1 MEINK
6 KQISISDVK
15 LNNGSYGRKLW
26 VILGGKVYDLTGFSH
41 PAGNEVFSN
50 NTEDKLQDF
59 LAIGHST
66 SARNLLKSFY
76 IGDLKKEST
85 SKYLY

>member
-1 MEINK
+1 METNK
-6 KQISISDVK
+6 KLISLTDVK
-15 LNNGSYGRKLW
+15 QNNGSYGRKLW

-41 PAGNEVFSN
+41 PAGNEVFAN
-50 NTEDKLQDF
+50 NTQDKLEDF

-66 SARNLLKSFY
+66 SAKNLLKSFY
-76 IGDLKKEST
+76 IGDLKKEQT